1 MKAARLKFAP
11 ILLGSLFLAGCKTLT
26 VVPHAVSCDVNA
38 ELLAG
43 KCAEPRTITND
54 TTYAALVDTMQA
66 DRRALRECS
75 IAADALRDA
84 IKRCNQATDEYNKK
98 IDSLNNAK

>member
-1 MKAARLKFAP
+1 MKVAKLKLAP

-26 VVPHAVSCDVNA
+26 VVPHAVSCEVSK
-38 ELLAG
+38 ELLTG
-43 KCAEPRTITND
+43 KCAEPRPITND

-66 DRRALRECS
+66 DRKALRECI

-84 IKRCNQATDEYNKK
+84 IKRCNQATDEYNRK
-98 IDSLNNAK
+98 IDAINSAK